1 MKQIE
6 LIIHTFLNR
15 HFASELYFLW
25 DVVCGVNKNRIQPPC
40 EEIIYDNETAFFL
53 ALELLFAQNYC
64 RLITNDGNKEIDDE
78 IAKMDAK
85 QACQLLKDVW
95 IGEEAMNKLD
105 EENQYVGWWFRILC
119 PYNIVHRYTDES
131 GEEQWVLN

>member
-1 MKQIE
+1 MITK
-6 LIIHTFLNR
+6 R
-15 HFASELYFLW
+15 H
-25 DVVCGVNKNRIQPPC
+25 
-40 EEIIYDNETAFFL
+40 FFL
-53 ALELLFAQNYC
+53 ALEFLFAQNYC

-85 QACQLLKDVW
+85 QACQLLKDIW

-119 PYNIVHRYTDES
+119 PYNIVHRYVDED
-131 GEEQWVLN
+131 GEERWVLN

>member
-6 LIIHTFLNR
+6 LIIHTFLNH

-25 DVVCGVNKNRIQPPC
+25 DVVCGVSENRIQPPC

-53 ALELLFAQNYC
+53 ALEFLLAQNYC
-64 RLITNDGNKEIDDE
+64 RLITNDGGKEIDDE

-95 IGEEAMNKLD
+95 MGEEAMNKLD
-105 EENQYVGWWFRILC
+105 EENEYLGWWFVVLC